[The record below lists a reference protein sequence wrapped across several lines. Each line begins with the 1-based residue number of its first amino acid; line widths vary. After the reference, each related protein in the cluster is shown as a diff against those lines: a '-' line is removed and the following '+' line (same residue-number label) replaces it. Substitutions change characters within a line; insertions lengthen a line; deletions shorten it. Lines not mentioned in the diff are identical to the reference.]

1 MKKGIIIFLIIL
13 VILCGGFIVYYI
25 MDSRNV
31 DQENGNTIS
40 NVNTEEND
48 NNLINNE
55 NTNNNTAGNNDE
67 AQGNTVDESD
77 DGTFIVR
84 NVKNEDFNAYYKKIE
99 IIDEAKDCV
108 KIEKKDNTLILNL
121 IESDTNE
128 ILFERG
134 SVVSYDETYTISN
147 VNANDVKT
155 IFYGAEGQDIG
166 YPLVLLLLNDGT
178 VKGVDIQNGYQT
190 GNFIAKNISGVE
202 NIVEFEQVDVTPPN
216 DSGFIGVVA
225 ISKDNTIYSI
235 QHQ

>member
-1 MKKGIIIFLIIL
+1 MKKGIIVFLIIL

-25 MDSRNV
+25 LDSRNV
-31 DQENGNTIS
+31 DQENDNTIS
-40 NVNTEEND
+40 NVNTEE

-84 NVKNEDFNAYYKKIE
+84 NVKNEDFDTYYKKIE
-99 IIDEAKDCV
+99 VIDEAEDCV
-108 KIEKKDNTLILNL
+108 KVEKKDNKLILNL

-128 ILFERG
+128 MLLEHG
-134 SVVSYDETYTISN
+134 SVVSYNETYTISN